1 MSQYI
6 SHAQHRLLEYNVM
19 KGALGLT
26 LAAGLGI
33 VGALSNWFYLQRLAK
48 SEEKV
53 YFIAIRDGVRLNV
66 GDTIKSEHLEP
77 VGIPKSSVDHLDSV
91 APQWSAKESVLNVRA
106 SRPLHEGE
114 IIFDFDILQ
123 EAQQALAKTLQE
135 NEIVRWVPVDSG
147 SVVPAHINPGDLVS
161 FDVPRVGSGVPTP
174 VGGTAGGA
182 RGNGMSEIIGPFRIV
197 SLGGRREPENVATA
211 QRRSSGAES
220 VIAIVVTMKDGEMDS
235 KAQRLFEAVRLA
247 GNQGIQ
253 VLLHSAKLELQP

>member
-1 MSQYI
+1 
-6 SHAQHRLLEYNVM
+6 M

-66 GDTIKSEHLEP
+66 GDAIKSEHLEA
-77 VGIPKSSVDHLDSV
+77 VGIPRSSVDHLDAV
-91 APQWSAKESVLNVRA
+91 APQWSARESVLNVRA
-106 SRPLHEGE
+106 TRPLHEGE

-147 SVVPAHINPGDLVS
+147 SVVPSHINPGDLVS
-161 FDVPRVGSGVPTP
+161 FEVPRVGSGGPTP
-174 VGGTAGGA
+174 VGGTVGGGGSA
-182 RGNGMSEIIGPFRIV
+182 MSEIIGPFRVV
-197 SLGGRREPENVATA
+197 SLGGRREPENVAMA
-211 QRRSSGAES
+211 QRRSSSAES
-220 VIAIVVTMKDGEMDS
+220 VIAIVVTMKDGAMDS
-235 KAQRLFEAVRLA
+235 KAERLFEAVRLA
-247 GNQGIQ
+247 GNQGVQ
-253 VLLHSAKLELQP
+253 VLLHSAKLDLQP